1 MRQLQIPNYAIAPYD
16 IRKQANI
23 TSSCTVNMADVVGTQ
38 EPDPLRGEPN
48 DKSPQKRKADE
59 LEEGA
64 PPEKKPTTIKIS
76 FGKKD
81 GIETKETKMKPMD
94 ISQGVKKKSITVAP
108 IKLSL
113 SGQTKELPSVLP
125 KTATVA
131 SVFNEDSESEE
142 EEMPPEAK
150 MRMRNI
156 GRDTPTAAGPNSFGK
171 GKLGFCDRQKI
182 IERQLMQQIQDKLEE
197 H

>member
-1 MRQLQIPNYAIAPYD
+1 MLSAELVTAFEAR
-16 IRKQANI
+16 
-23 TSSCTVNMADVVGTQ
+23 TQ
-38 EPDPLRGEPN
+38 EPDPLRGKQN
-48 DKSPQKRKADE
+48 DNSPQKRKADE

-64 PPEKKPTTIKIS
+64 PAEKKPTTFKIS
-76 FGKKD
+76 LGKED
-81 GIETKETKMKPMD
+81 GIETKQTKMKPMD
-94 ISQGVKKKSITVAP
+94 LSQGVKKKSITVAP

-113 SGQTKELPSVLP
+113 SGQSKEPPSVLP
-125 KTATVA
+125 KTAIVA